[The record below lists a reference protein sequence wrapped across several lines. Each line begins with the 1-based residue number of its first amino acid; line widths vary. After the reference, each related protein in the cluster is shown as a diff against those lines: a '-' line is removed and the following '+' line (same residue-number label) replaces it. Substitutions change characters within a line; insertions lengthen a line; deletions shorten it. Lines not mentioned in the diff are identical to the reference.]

1 MIRLEEYY
9 AHSKLLSDGSID
21 NNKTHWQTLIEHLDN
36 VAKLMEFFI
45 DDANSS
51 YSEIEKLG
59 KDIGYYHDVGKAK
72 EEMIKRLSGENIRV
86 VHSADGANILAS
98 KIADTIGK
106 CLCEQVIANHHRQ
119 LRNFCSRGEE
129 VVENSTLEFL
139 KSNNIITADEKFLE
153 RLNNFYEIPAPIM
166 LDEKLSQ
173 KDKMIE
179 LFCLIKFLHS
189 CLVDAD
195 ILDTQ
200 NFVNQRNV
208 GSNKNIDWANI
219 KQNMDSF
226 MNSIK
231 SEKGINRVRGEFYS
245 EVINKAELKNGMF
258 YITAPPGIGK
268 TFAVFSFAIRHLIA
282 NHQRGIVYVSP
293 RISITS
299 QNAAAIEKIFSK
311 ENILE
316 YHSSISLE
324 KEKGSDIEDDEYRR
338 LVASENFDYPLVL
351 TTFNQLFNSF
361 FKNKNSFNRRFHNF
375 LNKTI
380 IIDEAHL
387 VDNRYIK
394 PILII
399 CYILKK
405 YYNCSIIF
413 VSATQQN
420 YLDLKNIPDYIKNDG
435 ITELV
440 DNIDYYK
447 NSTNRTAIEYQKFDN
462 FDDLAKYIEA
472 KESFICIMPTRKT
485 CQELFNKINS
495 DNKFHL
501 STSMC
506 KKHIDDCVEK
516 IRNKNYKCILITTS
530 LVELGMDFDFDE
542 GAVNIKNI
550 QSIIQASGRVNRTG
564 TKGISRFIV
573 FDIPGMISKRN
584 IDMSTEKEIAK
595 ETIEKFSGNITS
607 KEAIDFY
614 NRKKIALAGKMF
626 DAYNEELCMAM
637 GNLRY
642 QEVSDN
648 FILIDE
654 PKNSIPIFVSYDDEA
669 ENILEKL
676 YVASQ
681 LKNKKMQKYMISV
694 YKDSSFDNFFNRGYI
709 KYKKLDEDLNIGIY
723 YIDRNL
729 MDTPDVSLAYRDD
742 VGYVMSEK
750 EEGDYGIFY

>member
-1 MIRLEEYY
+1 MEEYY
-9 AHSKLLSDGSID
+9 AHSKQLSNGSID
-21 NNKTHWQTLIEHLDN
+21 SDKSHWQTLMNHLDN
-36 VAKLMEFFI
+36 VAKLMEVFI
-45 DDANSS
+45 DNANSS
-51 YSEIEKLG
+51 YPEIEKLG

-72 EEMIKRLSGENIRV
+72 EEMVKRLSGENIKV

-98 KIADTIGK
+98 KISDVIGK

-119 LRNFCSRGEE
+119 LRNFCSRSET
-129 VVENSTLEFL
+129 VIENSTLEFL
-139 KSNNIITADEKFLE
+139 KNNNIITADEEFLE
-153 RLNNFYEIPAPIM
+153 KLNSFYEVPIPIVF
-166 LDEKLSQ
+166 DEKLSNN
-173 KDKMIE
+173 DKMIE

-195 ILDTQ
+195 VLDTQ
-200 NFVNQRNV
+200 NFVNQRNI
-208 GSNKNIDWANI
+208 GPNKNVDWTNI

-231 SEKGINRVRGEFYS
+231 SEKGINRIRGEFYN
-245 EVINKAELKNGMF
+245 EVVNKAKLKNGMF

-299 QNAAAIEKIFSK
+299 QNAVAIEKIFSK

-316 YHSSISLE
+316 YHSSISFE
-324 KEKGSDIEDDEYRR
+324 KEKSPDMEDEEYRR

-361 FKNKNSFNRRFHNF
+361 FKNKNSFNRRFHNL

-387 VDNRYIK
+387 IDNRYIK
-394 PILII
+394 PILIV

-420 YLDLKNIPDYIKNDG
+420 YLDLENIPDYIKNDG

-440 DNIDYYK
+440 DNIEYYK
-447 NSTNRTAIEYQKFDN
+447 NNTERTALEYQKFN
-462 FDDLAKYIEA
+462 SLDDLAKYIET

-516 IRNKNYKCILITTS
+516 IKSKNYKCILITTS

-564 TKGISRFIV
+564 TKGISKFIV

-614 NRKKIALAGKMF
+614 NRKKIVLAGKIF
-626 DAYNEELCMAM
+626 DTYNKGLYEAM
-637 GNLRY
+637 KCLRY

-654 PKNSIPIFVSYDDEA
+654 PKNNIPIFISYNDEA

-676 YVASQ
+676 YIANQ
-681 LKNKKMQKYMISV
+681 LKNKKIQKYMISV
-694 YKDSSFDNFFNRGYI
+694 YKDSRFDDLFNRGYI
-709 KYKKLDEDLNIGIY
+709 KYRKLDEDLNIGFY

-729 MDTPDVSLAYRDD
+729 MDAPNISLAYRDD

>member
-1 MIRLEEYY
+1 MIKLEEYY
-9 AHSKLLSDGSID
+9 AHSKQLPDGSID
-21 NNKTHWQTLIEHLDN
+21 SDKNHWQTLIEHLDN
-36 VAKLMEFFI
+36 VAKLMEIFI
-45 DDANSS
+45 DNVNSS
-51 YSEIEKLG
+51 YPEIEKLG

-86 VHSADGANILAS
+86 VHSADGANIMSS
-98 KIADTIGK
+98 KINDIMGK
-106 CLCEQVIANHHRQ
+106 CLCEQVVANHHRQ
-119 LRNFCSRGEE
+119 LRNYCPKNRLSI
-129 VVENSTLEFL
+129 ENSTYEFL
-139 KSNNIITADEKFLE
+139 KNNGTITTDKEFLE
-153 RLNNFYEIPAPIM
+153 KLSKFYEAPTPIM
-166 LDEKLSQ
+166 LDEEVLNE
-173 KDKMIE
+173 DKMIE

-195 ILDTQ
+195 VLDTQ

-208 GSNKNIDWANI
+208 GPNKSIDWANI

-231 SEKGINRVRGEFYS
+231 SEKGINRIRGEFYN
-245 EVINKAELKNGMF
+245 EVVNKAELKNGMF

-299 QNAAAIEKIFSK
+299 QNAVAIEKIFSK

-316 YHSSISLE
+316 YHSSISFE
-324 KEKGSDIEDDEYRR
+324 KEKGPDMEDDEYRR
-338 LVASENFDYPLVL
+338 LIASENFDYPLVL

-361 FKNKNSFNRRFHNF
+361 FKNKNSFNRRFHNL

-387 VDNRYIK
+387 IDNRYIK
-394 PILII
+394 PILIF

-420 YLDLKNIPDYIKNDG
+420 YLDLKNIPGYIKNDG

-440 DNIDYYK
+440 DNIEYYK
-447 NSTNRTAIEYQKFDN
+447 DNTRRTVLEYQEFNN
-462 FDDLAKYIEA
+462 FDDLAKYIET

-516 IRNKNYKCILITTS
+516 IRNKNYKCILVTTS

-564 TKGISRFIV
+564 TKGISKFII

-584 IDMSTEKEIAK
+584 IDMSMEKEIAK
-595 ETIEKFSGNITS
+595 ETIEKFSGDITS

-614 NRKKIALAGKMF
+614 NKKKIALAGKTL
-626 DAYNEELCMAM
+626 DVCNEGLCESMRY
-637 GNLRY
+637 LRY

-648 FILIDE
+648 FVLIDE
-654 PKNSIPIFVSYDDEA
+654 PRNSVPIFVSYNAEA
-669 ENILEKL
+669 ENILERL
-676 YVASQ
+676 YVANQ
-681 LKNKKMQKYMISV
+681 LKNKKIQKYMISV
-694 YKDSSFDNFFNRGYI
+694 YKDSRFDDFLNRGYI
-709 KYKKLDEDLNIGIY
+709 KYKKLDEDLNIGFY
-723 YIDRNL
+723 YIDKNP
-729 MDTPDVSLAYRDD
+729 MDTPDVSLAYRDN
-742 VGYVMSEK
+742 VGYTMSEK